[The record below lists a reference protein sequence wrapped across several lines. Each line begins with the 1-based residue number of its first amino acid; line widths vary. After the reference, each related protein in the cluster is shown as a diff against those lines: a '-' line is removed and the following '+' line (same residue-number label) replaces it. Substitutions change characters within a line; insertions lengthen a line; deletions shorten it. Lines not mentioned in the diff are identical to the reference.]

1 MKWQVVLLAPV
12 EDWFLTLTNAAPD
25 VANKVEEAIDVLSEA
40 GPDLGRP
47 LADRVHNSS
56 LHNLKELRP
65 RTPPGT
71 SIRILFIF
79 DPEREAILLVA
90 GDKAGSWNRWYQE
103 AVPLAEKRYA
113 EYREATP

>member
-1 MKWQVVLLAPV
+1 MMWQVVLLAPV
-12 EDWFLTLTNAAPD
+12 EEWFLSLADEAPEL
-25 VANKVEEAIDVLSEA
+25 ASKVEEAIDVLAEA

-47 LADRVHNSS
+47 LADRIRHSG

-71 SIRILFIF
+71 AIRLLFVF
-79 DPEREAILLVA
+79 DPSREAVVLVA
-90 GDKAGSWNRWYQE
+90 GDKAGSWNRWYRE

-113 EYREATP
+113 EYREATS